1 MHESV
6 REINLNLS
14 EAEDLEG
21 AKGDY
26 HELTQPA
33 MHVVFKVFHELK
45 DVLLE
50 IEEDAANAAMAKS
63 AQIKTTVMVVATAS
77 TPTV

>member
-1 MHESV
+1 MKKFEAPHHVLHESIKEV
-6 REINLNLS
+6 NLNLS

-33 MHVVFKVFHELK
+33 LHE
-45 DVLLE
+45 
-50 IEEDAANAAMAKS
+50 
-63 AQIKTTVMVVATAS
+63 VM
-77 TPTV
+77 